1 MSDQVRLPIVRCLTL
16 IFTRDPHLVFSSYQ
30 HGWFELQILM
40 DAVRDVNTELALA
53 AIKFWQSF
61 IMLEGVTY
69 KEEFKKNL
77 FDQ

>member
-1 MSDQVRLPIVRCLTL
+1 
-16 IFTRDPHLVFSSYQ
+16 
-30 HGWFELQILM
+30 M
-40 DAVRDVNTELALA
+40 DAVRDANPDLALS
-53 AIKFWQSF
+53 AIKFWQTL